1 MNPSHVFGQESS
13 EGVLYFANI
22 DVPEIRHDNAVDA
35 QNEENETD
43 YIQEASEIIPEIDY
57 ISDSNAGKK
66 LIL

>member
-22 DVPEIRHDNAVDA
+22 DMPEIHHDVVDA
-35 QNEENETD
+35 QNEVNETD
-43 YIQEASEIIPEIDY
+43 DIQEVSEIDY

-66 LIL
+66 YSE

>member
-43 YIQEASEIIPEIDY
+43 YIQEVSEIDY

-66 LIL
+66 YSE